1 MRVCVRVCICECVS
15 VCVPCT
21 SSACNLVTAGGV
33 VHKDTPLWGPW
44 RATPRAGLGV
54 GGDRD
59 LCSRSVCGNQ
69 KPGESGGQ
77 SGQEGRSDDLG
88 RLFPEGGSAAEARL
102 GPGQVGTPLPPAS
115 SPALQTPEFWVRLV
129 LWRQPLSLPQAP
141 APSAPQLPP
150 RGTALRI
157 PISAF
162 VRVFHLAASRLH
174 AFVSL

>member
-1 MRVCVRVCICECVS
+1 M
-15 VCVPCT
+15 PCT

-54 GGDRD
+54 RGDRD
-59 LCSRSVCGNQ
+59 LCSRSVCGNR

-88 RLFPEGGSAAEARL
+88 RLFPEGGSAAEVRL

-162 VRVFHLAASRLH
+162 IRVFHLAASRLH